1 MCACVL
7 ACVCV
12 PIQLPLPAYSQLNSL
27 LKYHRCYH
35 HISVFAFRHIYAT
48 IFLHDEL
55 ERETDA
61 GNEVAA
67 IENLSQNSQVCGAFS
82 ELNPSLPLLNF
93 LSHCLAPLCG
103 LLFIHHTWSS
113 LFPMFFIVY
122 IHSLSYLCPSPLSTF
137 PSSPFLSCR
146 QRNCMHALGSSLM
159 IFTMSLAIFTQ
170 IHSQDTERLRQQIDS
185 VRDMANEWIQQA
197 AQEFKDTVVQATQL
211 PEEVGPYSVL
221 AYLTGHKI
229 CILLTQLHSYA
240 TGSAVV
246 DSE

>member
-1 MCACVL
+1 MHM
-7 ACVCV
+7 
-12 PIQLPLPAYSQLNSL
+12 LNSL
-27 LKYHRCYH
+27 LKYHRYYH
-35 HISVFAFRHIYAT
+35 HISVFAFRRIYAT
-48 IFLHDEL
+48 IFLHAEL

-61 GNEVAA
+61 GNEVAPV
-67 IENLSQNSQVCGAFS
+67 ENLSQNSQVCRAFS

-93 LSHCLAPLCG
+93 LSHCLVRLCG
-103 LLFIHHTWSS
+103 LLLIHHTCSS
-113 LFPMFFIVY
+113 LFPMLFIVY
-122 IHSLSYLCPSPLSTF
+122 IHSLSCPYPSPLSTI

-159 IFTMSLAIFTQ
+159 IFTMSLAIFIQ
-170 IHSQDTERLRQQIDS
+170 IHSRLRQQIGS

-197 AQEFKDTVVQATQL
+197 AREFKDTVVQATQL
-211 PEEVGPYSVL
+211 PEEVGPYSIL

-246 DSE
+246 DK